1 MGKLKGIKIPRK
13 LKKEVWKIEC
23 WKREAPSFRSGMHI
37 DPFGRW
43 DSRYSFGTFMPREV
57 LKLKEGVKVN
67 KWTRRLIRKAYRE
80 KRQMYKTFHEKEVE
94 RIMGWQRK
102 GISPIDSFAETMKQ
116 KFPDEF
122 RREYLN
128 EPIPENDAVFKGL
141 PELGRY
147 SKVRQ
152 LDNGLKP
159 GFIIIDDMDD
169 SMPNIRTKQEELEWI
184 ERVKLWHASMIQP
197 DANGDCF
204 APKAVIKIKEGAISP
219 DKLEEFKREWNKQMK
234 SGKPLIL
241 GEEATVEFIPSKRP
255 HRLHNHPKKEMEL
268 CAEDEVIVDV
278 EFMGQF
284 CWYRPLID
292 SKTGKY
298 DQTHV
303 IVRKNEYR
311 ALIDRSQER
320 ERERPEY

>member
-23 WKREAPSFRSGMHI
+23 WEREAPSFHSSVYA
-37 DPFGRW
+37 DPFGRG
-43 DSRYSFGTFMPREV
+43 DSLYSFGTFMPKEV

-94 RIMGWQRK
+94 RIMGWQHK
-102 GISPIDSFAETMKQ
+102 GISPIDSFAETMKR
-116 KFPDEF
+116 KSPDEF

-169 SMPNIRTKQEELEWI
+169 SMPNFRTKQEELEWI

-204 APKAVIKIKEGAISP
+204 APKAVIKIDKE
-219 DKLEEFKREWNKQMK
+219 
-234 SGKPLIL
+234 
-241 GEEATVEFIPSKRP
+241 
-255 HRLHNHPKKEMEL
+255 
-268 CAEDEVIVDV
+268 DV
-278 EFMGQF
+278 KN
-284 CWYRPLID
+284 ID
-292 SKTGKY
+292 IEKFP
-298 DQTHV
+298 
-303 IVRKNEYR
+303 RF
-311 ALIDRSQER
+311 RS
-320 ERERPEY
+320 